1 MALGFQFSNVL
12 KGAENHRAR
21 IPKGPSHCGGGRG
34 TNGGSYAIYSETEAV
49 LMRQVT
55 LLC

>member
-1 MALGFQFSNVL
+1 MIESWGQVR
-12 KGAENHRAR
+12 AENHTAH
-21 IPKGPSHCGGGRG
+21 IPKGPSHCGRGRG

-49 LMRQVT
+49 LTRQVT